1 MATRFDST
9 LQMSNSTDALF
20 RAWAQFI
27 HDTLI
32 STGGWVD
39 PGDTGQLTI
48 SGATKPVAIN
58 TKVGYRMYR
67 MADSLQGSFPVF
79 MRLDYGSGTTG
90 AGLEPGVWV
99 TIGTGSNGSGTIT
112 GITYDGGS
120 VTQATFRPGGNATS
134 ACNSYGSADTSRIQL
149 LMFVRA
155 AAIDMMAFSLE
166 RTKDASGNDT
176 GDGLLMFSEQP
187 GSIGQLNKCNYIV
200 RAGGSQPPVENGLSF
215 VISNQATSAFT
226 GDVGVGIP
234 ILFKGI
240 AQQPGTGIIVTNSGD
255 FLAQAVPSLSLYGSS
270 RTYQLCDSSTQPVAV
285 TTGNGAVATRSNTR
299 VGIRYD

>member
-79 MRLDYGSGTTG
+79 MRLDY
-90 AGLEPGVWV
+90 
-99 TIGTGSNGSGTIT
+99 GSGTIT